1 MKIQHPFPRSKQ
13 GEGDRYNTYTRKCM
27 ECYETIVLPWNAQIE
42 CYAATC
48 ACGAHCSTTIVSL
61 DVTAVAEDAARKA
74 DDLLP
79 GLGKL
84 VREGKLAP
92 GDDP

>member
-13 GEGDRYNTYTRKCM
+13 DEGNTYKRKCM
-27 ECYETIVLPWNAQIE
+27 QCYEPIVLTWNEQIE
-42 CYAATC
+42 GYAAIC
-48 ACGAHCSTTIVSL
+48 ACGAHCSTTISSL
-61 DVTAVAEDAARKA
+61 DVSARAEKAARGA

-79 GLGKL
+79 GLGRL
-84 VREGKLAP
+84 VREGALAP